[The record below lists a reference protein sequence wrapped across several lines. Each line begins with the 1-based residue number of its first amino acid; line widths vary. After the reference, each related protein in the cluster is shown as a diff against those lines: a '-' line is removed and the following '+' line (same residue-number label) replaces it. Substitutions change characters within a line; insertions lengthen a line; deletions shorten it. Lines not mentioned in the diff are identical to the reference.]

1 MLQKAANKSKGAGT
15 GRRVRPGRWAQV
27 NNLTKQREWGKN
39 SWESEYYV
47 SN

>member
-1 MLQKAANKSKGAGT
+1 MLQKKEANKSKERE
-15 GRRVRPGRWAQV
+15 GRGVRPGRWAQV
-27 NNLTKQREWGKN
+27 NNLTKQREWGKK